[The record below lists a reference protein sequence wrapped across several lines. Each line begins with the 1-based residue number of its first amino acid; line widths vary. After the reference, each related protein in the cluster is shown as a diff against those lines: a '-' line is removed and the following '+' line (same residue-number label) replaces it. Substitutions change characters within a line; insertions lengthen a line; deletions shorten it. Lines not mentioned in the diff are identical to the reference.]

1 MRSFVKILLGI
12 KVVIGTIYFF
22 GASIYSIYFFID
34 ANNIA
39 TKETLEVNQVYGLAW
54 FLLITAIIFL
64 IGGFIAFYTRN
75 KLNDAYKKKE
85 LILPIILLYL
95 SFGFISGSLILF
107 TPSKKIL
114 SKHPYFE

>member
-1 MRSFVKILLGI
+1 MRSFVKIILGI
-12 KVVIGTIYFF
+12 KFIVGVLYFF

-34 ANNIA
+34 ANNVA
-39 TKETLEVNQVYGLAW
+39 AKASLEVNQIYILAW
-54 FLLITAIIFL
+54 FLLISAL
-64 IGGFIAFYTRN
+64 ILLVGAFIAFYTRN

-85 LILPIILLYL
+85 LILSIVLLYL

-107 TPSKKIL
+107 TPSEKIL